1 MTSDHPS
8 QIPHQTPQAPPLPL
22 FWRWYGRLVDILSL
36 TGLTA
41 MIGTTLYCLEIR
53 SHYERSYIAG
63 FLISAFGL
71 LVLLIAWAQQVIA
84 ARDLASWRD
93 MIEWQIRAAHRKI
106 ALRGEEA
113 ELHDQYFERL
123 VDTLIMDMR
132 ASAQSSAA
140 QEPPQE
146 SNRALSAESTGKD
159 GLAQ

>member
-1 MTSDHPS
+1 MMSDHAS
-8 QIPHQTPQAPPLPL
+8 QVTHQPPQAQPLSL
-22 FWRWYGRLVDILSL
+22 FWRWYGRLVDLLSL

-63 FLISAFGL
+63 FLIALLGL
-71 LVLLIAWAQQVIA
+71 IVMLIAWAQQVIA

-106 ALRGEEA
+106 ALRGEDA

-123 VDTLIMDMR
+123 IDTLIVDMR
-132 ASAQSSAA
+132 ATAYDASAQDAPAQSAA
-140 QEPPQE
+140 DVE
-146 SNRALSAESTGKD
+146 SR
-159 GLAQ
+159 